1 MERRRP
7 RKQRKSGGVSG
18 RGRGRLWSV
27 GPRRQREGGA
37 TQSGQVGRGVS
48 GGAHELQAELRDAG
62 ERCGLSAFAR
72 CGPKRSRPGRAL
84 CGLLRERER
93 GAGRAGVLAGPSRVG
108 PSQVWA
114 GFWIP
119 FLFLFYFLFSP
130 ISTSNKV

>member
-7 RKQRKSGGVSG
+7 RKQRKSGEVSG

-62 ERCGLSAFAR
+62 ERCGLSALRDA
-72 CGPKRSRPGRAL
+72 GRS
-84 CGLLRERER
+84 
-93 GAGRAGVLAGPSRVG
+93 GAGRGARVWRKWAERVEPAGPDWAEG
-108 PSQVWA
+108 FAGFLAWA
-114 GFWIP
+114 GFG
-119 FLFLFYFLFSP
+119 LS
-130 ISTSNKV
+130 